1 MVCEDLRKV
10 WRSLSLEEKF
20 ELWYNRFNVWER
32 VRLWNALVFSIEWF
46 NMVVTNSSIKSKKLG
61 PVRNDVARVID
72 AIRKNQESCAEKHAK
87 KMGLHSLSVKEK
99 DELKYLAYGAS

>member
-1 MVCEDLRKV
+1 
-10 WRSLSLEEKF
+10 
-20 ELWYNRFNVWER
+20 
-32 VRLWNALVFSIEWF
+32 
-46 NMVVTNSSIKSKKLG
+46 MVVTNSSIKAKKLG